1 MFDGGSKL
9 HPKGLFLVVTD
20 MNVKTSPA
28 KCIAGIKKGYHAS
41 VVFRSIIFMVICIL
55 FISACAD
62 SYSGQKEETGRYG
75 DHTSGQKE
83 DNGRYG
89 DHTSGQKEETGR
101 YGVFIGTDEDL
112 DQFESFHTVVIDAQY
127 FDADEIAA
135 FKNKGH
141 KVYSYI
147 NIGSL
152 EKFRDYY
159 DEYKDLSLGKY
170 ENWDDEIWINVSEKR
185 WQDFVQLDLAPSLV
199 SKGIDGFFVDN
210 CDVYYQYPT
219 DEILDG
225 TAHIMLGLKD
235 FGLEV
240 IINGGDAFLDAYCDG
255 YGSWN
260 DIITGINQENVFS
273 SICWDD
279 GSFGRASDEDK
290 EYFCGYLDRYADLG
304 ADIYLLEY
312 TNDDELIREIDAYCR
327 DKGYKYYISES
338 IELMSDN
345 EIEQDDD
352 DQRQTTIEEQ
362 PDQMRSEIGE
372 TLILENTTDEVT
384 GVLDEG
390 YGRILF
396 VGDSRTIDMFAD
408 SDDELSAFE
417 AGDDILVY
425 ARHGFGF
432 YYMTEVVEMV
442 GVDNF
447 DTLVT
452 WMGANDGGDFRLYR
466 DYYENLLDKDITI
479 VVCTI
484 GPTDDKNL
492 AEYDRPYYDND
503 NMISFNE
510 SLVSWAMERNVRIID
525 LYKYISDSDSI
536 RIDEADGI
544 HYLPRPSTELWDY
557 IRSELN
563 NER

>member
-1 MFDGGSKL
+1 MRCLTWIKASS
-9 HPKGLFLVVTD
+9 KGLFPVVTD
-20 MNVKTSPA
+20 MSVKKLTVE
-28 KCIAGIKKGYHAS
+28 CITGRSIKKGYHAS
-41 VVFRSIIFMVICIL
+41 LVFRSIIFMMICMV
-55 FISACAD
+55 FISACGD
-62 SYSGQKEETGRYG
+62 HTSGQKEETERYVDHTSGQKEETGRYG
-75 DHTSGQKE
+75 DHTSGHKE

-89 DHTSGQKEETGR
+89 
-101 YGVFIGTDEDL
+101 VFIGADEDL

-127 FDADEIAA
+127 FDADEIVS
-135 FKNKGH
+135 FKNNGH

-152 EKFRDYY
+152 ERFRDYY
-159 DEYKDLSLGKY
+159 DEYKDLAIGKY
-170 ENWDDEIWINVSEKR
+170 ENWDDEIWVDVSEKR

-240 IINGGDAFLDAYCDG
+240 MINGGDAFLDAYCDG

-260 DIITGINQENVFS
+260 DIITGINQETVFS

-279 GSFGRASDEDK
+279 GSFGRASDEDR
-290 EYFCGYLDRYADLG
+290 EYFCEYLDRYADLG

-312 TNDDELIREIDAYCR
+312 TSDDELIKEIDEYCR
-327 DKGYKYYISES
+327 DKGYQYYISES
-338 IELMSDN
+338 IELISDN

-362 PDQMRSEIGE
+362 PDQ
-372 TLILENTTDEVT
+372 TLS
-384 GVLDEG
+384 
-390 YGRILF
+390 RILF

-408 SDDELSAFE
+408 SDDELLAFE

-442 GVDNF
+442 GADNF

-466 DYYENLLDKDITI
+466 DYYESLLDKGITI

-484 GPTDDKNL
+484 GPTDDEYL
-492 AEYDRPYYDND
+492 AEYDRPYYDNG

-510 SLVSWAMERNVRIID
+510 SLVSWAQNRNVRIID

-544 HYLPRPSTELWDY
+544 HYLPRPTTELWDY

-563 NER
+563 NE

>member
-1 MFDGGSKL
+1 
-9 HPKGLFLVVTD
+9 
-20 MNVKTSPA
+20 MNVKKSLIERIRGRN
-28 KCIAGIKKGYHAS
+28 KIKGYHAS
-41 VVFRSIIFMVICIL
+41 AGFRSIIFMMICMV
-55 FISACAD
+55 FISACGD
-62 SYSGQKEETGRYG
+62 HTSGQKEETERYVDHTFGQKEEMGRYG

-83 DNGRYG
+83 DN
-89 DHTSGQKEETGR
+89 GR

-127 FDADEIAA
+127 FDADEILS
-135 FKNKGH
+135 FKNRGH

-152 EKFRDYY
+152 EKFRNYY
-159 DEYKDLSLGKY
+159 DEYKDLAIGKY
-170 ENWDDEIWINVSEKR
+170 ENWDDEVWIDVSVKR

-273 SICWDD
+273 SICWND

-304 ADIYLLEY
+304 ADIYILEY

-327 DKGYKYYISES
+327 DKGYQYYISKS
-338 IELMSDN
+338 IDLISDS
-345 EIEQDDD
+345 EIEQVDD
-352 DQRQTTIEEQ
+352 DQKQTVIEDQ
-362 PDQMRSEIGE
+362 PDQAMSDISEPL
-372 TLILENTTDEVT
+372 TVDSFA
-384 GVLDEG
+384 DEG
-390 YGRILF
+390 TDTTGKEYGRILF

-432 YYMTEVVEMV
+432 HYLTEVVEMA
-442 GVDNF
+442 GIDNF

-452 WMGANDGGDFRLYR
+452 WMGANDGGDFSSYR
-466 DYYENLLDKDITI
+466 GYYESLLEKGVTI

-484 GPTDDKNL
+484 GPTYDDRL
-492 AEYDRPYYDND
+492 AEYDRPYYDNV

-510 SLVSWAMERNVRIID
+510 SLVSWAKDRNVRIID

-536 RIDEADGI
+536 KIDEADGI
-544 HYLPRPSTELWDY
+544 HYLPRPTTELWDY

-563 NER
+563 DEH